1 MQSGLGG
8 PLGYG
13 STALPRDD
21 DGSHFRALG
30 AVFPGGLRLGGQ
42 VWSGL
47 WVNTNGTLAFGGPLA
62 GYDAAAIAAA
72 PGPVIAVFAAD
83 VDTRLRGE
91 GVESG
96 QIWLHEAPGVLT
108 ITWAGV
114 GFFRRNTDL
123 VNSFQVQIR
132 AAGGADA
139 DVSLRYGAVDW
150 VSGDLDG
157 GSGGLGGAPA
167 LAGIKA
173 GGAGAAFQPVAPS
186 GDQAAWLALAP
197 GTGWEIALRGGAAT
211 IAGADPGG
219 GDPGGGDPG
228 GGDPGGGD
236 PGGGDPDPD
245 TLSGSVRAP
254 DGSPMPGVTLRLS
267 AGAAPLAE
275 AVTDAAGAFAFDLP
289 ADLPADGGPLH
300 LEAARA
306 YLPGVDPAPD
316 ILDVL
321 GLFRLVAGSVPASA
335 YDAAARLAADV
346 DGNGTL
352 NIFDVLGLFRHVAG
366 VPGQPGPRFAFIE
379 EGALDAGFGPDPL
392 RVPPAAELPGIDAAA
407 LSGEAPLTLIAIL
420 TGELGI

>member
-1 MQSGLGG
+1 MHSGLGG

-30 AVFPGGLRLGGQ
+30 AAFPGGLRLGGQ

-62 GYDAAAIAAA
+62 GYDAASIAAA

-132 AAGGADA
+132 AAGGSDA
-139 DVSLRYGAVDW
+139 DVSLRYGSIDW

-173 GGAGAAFQPVAPS
+173 GGAGAAFQPIAPS
-186 GDQAAWLALAP
+186 GDQAAWLALGP
-197 GTGWEIALRGGAAT
+197 GAGWDIALRGGAAT
-211 IAGADPGG
+211 ILAPGEGG
-219 GDPGGGDPG
+219 GGGPPDPEPPDPE
-228 GGDPGGGD
+228 P
-236 PGGGDPDPD
+236 DPDPD
-245 TLSGSVRAP
+245 PPALSGSVLAP

-275 AVTDAAGAFAFDLP
+275 TVTDAAGAFAFDLP
-289 ADLPADGGPLH
+289 ADLPAGAGSLR
-300 LEAARA
+300 LEPARA

-321 GLFRLVAGSVPASA
+321 GLFRLVAGAVPASA
-335 YDAAARLAADV
+335 YGPAARLAADV

-352 NIFDVLGLFRHVAG
+352 NIFDVLALFRHVAG
-366 VPGQPGPRFAFIE
+366 VPGQPGPRFVFIE
-379 EGALDAGFGPDPL
+379 EADLAAGFGPDPL
-392 RVPPAAELPGIDAAA
+392 RVPPAAGLPGIDAAA
-407 LSGEAPLTLIAIL
+407 LAGDAPLTLIAIL
-420 TGELGI
+420 TGDLSV